1 MKYEVVIGLEIHAEL
16 STESKVFC
24 GCATTFGAE
33 PNTNVCPVCLGMPGA
48 LPVLNKKAVEYIV
61 RAGLALNCE
70 IANYSKMDRKN
81 YFYPDL
87 PKAYQISQFD
97 LPFCKAGYLDIEVDG
112 LMRRIGITRIHLE
125 EDAGKLVHTPGG
137 TLVDY
142 NRSSMPLIEIVS
154 EPDMRSAKEAVEY
167 AKAIRNIL
175 LYAKVSNCKMQEG
188 ALRFDANVSVR
199 PKGSQTYGTRTEIKN
214 LSSFKMLQK
223 AIDYEY
229 QRQVSMVEKGEEIHQ
244 QTLRWNETG
253 NCIIALRSKEDAHD
267 YRYFPDPDL
276 LPVILS
282 DEFIEDV
289 KHKMPQM
296 PDEKKKMYIEEFQL
310 SEYDA
315 QVLTANSELC
325 AFYEEILQDY
335 DEPKTA
341 ANWVNVE
348 LMALLNQNDMLV
360 EELAFSAGNMAQLLK
375 NIQSGKISGKMG
387 KGVLSEMF
395 ETGKSPEEIISA
407 KGLSQISD
415 TAELE
420 KIIDKVLAENP
431 ASVADYQAGK
441 EKAIGFLVG
450 QVMKATKGAA
460 NPQSVNEI
468 LREKLKK

>member
-16 STESKVFC
+16 STQSKVFC
-24 GCATTFGAE
+24 GCSTAFGAE

-97 LPFCKAGYLDIEVDG
+97 LPFCKGGYLNIQADG
-112 LMRRIGITRIHLE
+112 KEHTVGITRIHLE

-154 EPDMRSAKEAVEY
+154 EPDMRSAKQAVEY

-175 LYAKVSNCKMQEG
+175 LFAKVSNCKMQEG
-188 ALRFDANVSVR
+188 ALRFGANVSVR
-199 PKGSQTYGTRTEIKN
+199 PFGSKSYGTRTEIKN

-229 QRQVSMVEKGEEIHQ
+229 QRQVSMIEKGEKIRQ
-244 QTLRWNETG
+244 QTLRWNESS
-253 NCIIALRSKEDAHD
+253 NRIIALRSKEDAHD

-282 DEFIEDV
+282 DAFIEDV
-289 KHKMPQM
+289 RSKMPQM
-296 PDEKKKMYIEEFQL
+296 PEEKKKMYIEQFQL

-315 QVLTANSELC
+315 EVLTANSELC
-325 AFYEEILQDY
+325 AFYEEVLQDY
-335 DEPKTA
+335 NEPKIA

-348 LMALLNQNDMLV
+348 LMALLNQSDMLV
-360 EELAFSAGNMAQLLK
+360 EELPFAACDMAQLLQ

-387 KGVLSEMF
+387 KGVLADMF
-395 ETGKSPEEIISA
+395 ETGKSPEESISA

-420 KIIDKVLAENP
+420 KIADEVLANNP
-431 ASVADYQAGK
+431 ASVADYRAGK

-468 LREKLKK
+468 LRTKLNE

>member
-188 ALRFDANVSVR
+188 VLRFDANVSVR

-296 PDEKKKMYIEEFQL
+296 PDEKKKCISKSFN
-310 SEYDA
+310 S
-315 QVLTANSELC
+315 ANMMHRC
-325 AFYEEILQDY
+325 
-335 DEPKTA
+335 
-341 ANWVNVE
+341 
-348 LMALLNQNDMLV
+348 
-360 EELAFSAGNMAQLLK
+360 
-375 NIQSGKISGKMG
+375 
-387 KGVLSEMF
+387 
-395 ETGKSPEEIISA
+395 
-407 KGLSQISD
+407 
-415 TAELE
+415 
-420 KIIDKVLAENP
+420 
-431 ASVADYQAGK
+431 
-441 EKAIGFLVG
+441 
-450 QVMKATKGAA
+450 
-460 NPQSVNEI
+460 
-468 LREKLKK
+468 

>member
-1 MKYEVVIGLEIHAEL
+1 MKYEMVIGLEIHAEL

-24 GCATTFGAE
+24 ACSTAFGAE

-61 RAGLALNCE
+61 RAGLALHCA

-87 PKAYQISQFD
+87 PKAYQISQYD
-97 LPFCKAGYLDIEVDG
+97 LPFCKGGHLDIQADG
-112 LMRRIGITRIHLE
+112 TARRVGITRIHLE
-125 EDAGKLVHTPGG
+125 EDAGKLVHTAGG

-175 LYAKVSNCKMQEG
+175 LYAKVSDCKMQEG
-188 ALRFDANVSVR
+188 SLRFDANVSIR
-199 PKGSQTYGTRTEIKN
+199 PEGSETYGTRAEIKN

-223 AIDYEY
+223 AVEYEY
-229 QRQVSMVEKGEEIHQ
+229 RRQVTIVEKGERMHQ
-244 QTLRWNETG
+244 QTLRWDESN
-253 NCIIALRSKEDAHD
+253 NRIIALRSKEDAHD

-276 LPVILS
+276 LPVLLS
-282 DEFIEDV
+282 DDFIEEV
-289 KHKMPQM
+289 KSKMPQM
-296 PDEKKKMYIEEFQL
+296 PEEKKKMYMEAFQL

-315 QVLTANSELC
+315 EVLTANSELC
-325 AFYEEILQDY
+325 AFYEEVLKEY
-335 DEPKTA
+335 NEPKTA

-348 LMALLNQNDMLV
+348 LMALINQSDILI
-360 EELAFSAGNMAQLLK
+360 EELSFTPYDMAQLLK
-375 NIQSGKISGKMG
+375 NIESGKISGKMA
-387 KGVLSEMF
+387 KGVLADMF
-395 ETGKSPEEIISA
+395 ETGKTPDEIIA
-407 KGLSQISD
+407 AQGLSQISD
-415 TAELE
+415 MAELE
-420 KIIDKVLAENP
+420 KIIDKVLGDNP
-431 ASVADYQAGK
+431 ASVADYRAGK

-460 NPQSVNEI
+460 NPQAVNEI
-468 LREKLKK
+468 LRTKLNE